1 MKERYRIEMTRLV
14 VPIEETDGNVKY
26 NRISRG
32 FSLAKG
38 LMVIDLS
45 DFGVVIDAFS
55 LEVGQVRGETMLDI
69 LVGLEAD
76 LVLSEDIEPE
86 LSELLLNN
94 NVKVALTKSKY
105 VKDALRDLLAG
116 KAYVIP
122 GKEMPIKYAN

>member
-1 MKERYRIEMTRLV
+1 M
-14 VPIEETDGNVKY
+14 
-26 NRISRG
+26 
-32 FSLAKG
+32 AKG

-55 LEVGQVRGETMLDI
+55 LEVGQVQGETMLDI

-76 LVLSEDIEPE
+76 IVLSEDIEPE

-116 KAYVIP
+116 RAYVIP

>member
-1 MKERYRIEMTRLV
+1 MTRLV
-14 VPIEETDGNVKY
+14 VPIEETDGNVKF
-26 NRISRG
+26 NRISKG

-45 DFGVVIDAFS
+45 DFGVVMDAFS
-55 LEVGQVRGETMLDI
+55 LEVGQVQGETMLDI

-76 LVLSEDIEPE
+76 MVLSEDIEPE

-94 NVKVALTKSKY
+94 NVNVALTKSKY

-116 KAYVIP
+116 KAFVIP
-122 GKEMPIKYAN
+122 GKEIPIRYAN

>member
-14 VPIEETDGNVKY
+14 VPIEETDGNVKF

-45 DFGVVIDAFS
+45 DFGVVMDTFS
-55 LEVGQVRGETMLDI
+55 LEVGQVQGETMLDI

-76 LVLSEDIEPE
+76 IVLSEDIEPE

-116 KAYVIP
+116 KAFVMP

>member
-122 GKEMPIKYAN
+122 GKEMPIKVGN

>member
-1 MKERYRIEMTRLV
+1 MKEIHRIEMTRLV
-14 VPIEETDGNVKY
+14 VPIEETDGNVKF
-26 NRISRG
+26 NRISKG

-45 DFGVVIDAFS
+45 DFGVVMDAFS
-55 LEVGQVRGETMLDI
+55 LEVGQVQGETMLDI

-76 LVLSEDIEPE
+76 MVLSEDIEPE

-94 NVKVALTKSKY
+94 NVNVALTKSKY

-116 KAYVIP
+116 KAFVIP
-122 GKEMPIKYAN
+122 GKEIPIRYAN

>member
-1 MKERYRIEMTRLV
+1 MTRLV

>member
-1 MKERYRIEMTRLV
+1 MKKRYRIEMTRLV
-14 VPIEETDGNVKY
+14 IPIEETDGNLKY

-45 DFGVVIDAFS
+45 DFGVVTDAFS
-55 LEVGQVRGETMLDI
+55 LEVGQVKGGIMLDI
-69 LVGLEAD
+69 LMGLEVD

-105 VKDALRDLLAG
+105 IKDALRDLLAG
-116 KAYVIP
+116 KAYIIP
-122 GKEMPIKYAN
+122 GKEIPIRYAN

>member
-1 MKERYRIEMTRLV
+1 MTRLV
-14 VPIEETDGNVKY
+14 VPIEETDGNVKF

-45 DFGVVIDAFS
+45 DFGVVMDAFS
-55 LEVGQVRGETMLDI
+55 LEVGQVQGETMLDI

-76 LVLSEDIEPE
+76 IVLSEDIEPE

-116 KAYVIP
+116 KAFVMP

>member
-1 MKERYRIEMTRLV
+1 VKEIHRIEMTRLV
-14 VPIEETDGNVKY
+14 VPIEETDGNVKF
-26 NRISRG
+26 NRISKG

-45 DFGVVIDAFS
+45 DFGVVMDAFS
-55 LEVGQVRGETMLDI
+55 LEVGQVQGETMLDI

-76 LVLSEDIEPE
+76 MVLSEDIEPE

-94 NVKVALTKSKY
+94 NVNVALTKSKY

-116 KAYVIP
+116 KAFVIP
-122 GKEMPIKYAN
+122 GKEIPIRYAN